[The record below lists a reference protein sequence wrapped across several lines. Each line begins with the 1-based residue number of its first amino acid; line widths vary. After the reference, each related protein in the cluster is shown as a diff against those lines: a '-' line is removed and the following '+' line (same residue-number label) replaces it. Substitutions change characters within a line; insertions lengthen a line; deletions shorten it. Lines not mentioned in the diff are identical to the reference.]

1 MRGLAAYVLA
11 GILTAL
17 ALDFVVPPVGLGMA
31 VGAPPAADQIVD
43 RTHKGDRLV
52 LPTEVGKQQVPNPLP
67 KVMVGCDP
75 AYSPL
80 LTSARASTAGR
91 CIAELAHPLA
101 G

>member
-1 MRGLAAYVLA
+1 MEYGLMRGLAAYVLA

-17 ALDFVVPPVGLGMA
+17 ALDFVAPPVGLGMA
-31 VGAPPAADQIVD
+31 VGAPPAAHQIVD

-52 LPTEVGKQQVPNPLP
+52 LPAEVGKQQTPGPLP
-67 KVMVGCDP
+67 KVMVGCVP

-91 CIAELAHPLA
+91 CIT
-101 G
+101 

>member
-1 MRGLAAYVLA
+1 MRGLTSYLLA
-11 GILTAL
+11 GILVML
-17 ALDFVVPPVGLGMA
+17 VLDFIAPPAGLGLA
-31 VGAPPAADQIVD
+31 VGATPAVGYAAPNQIVD

-52 LPTEVGKQQVPNPLP
+52 LPTEVGKQQTPIPLP

-91 CIAELAHPLA
+91 CIA
-101 G
+101 